1 VNKNKK
7 KKVEPKCTDPA
18 FDPTHGG
25 IIEVVGENQF
35 IVRFDR
41 LLAPY
46 RKKKLPAAP

>member
-1 VNKNKK
+1 MSKNKK
-7 KKVEPKCTDPA
+7 KKAGPKRNDPV

-35 IVRFDR
+35 IVRLDR

-46 RKKKLPAAP
+46 RKKKLPATP